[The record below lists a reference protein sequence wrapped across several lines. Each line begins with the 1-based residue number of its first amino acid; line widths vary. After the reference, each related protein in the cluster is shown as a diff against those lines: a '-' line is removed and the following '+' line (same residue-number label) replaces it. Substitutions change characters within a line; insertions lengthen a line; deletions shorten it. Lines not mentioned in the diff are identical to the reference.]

1 MNRSTIKRPQP
12 EPKKERDDS
21 NLSFDFDENRTESVN
36 TQMSKGT
43 LFPNSLE
50 YLDGDVTIT
59 DKFGVIRG
67 TFVQN

>member
-1 MNRSTIKRPQP
+1 MKRSTV
-12 EPKKERDDS
+12 KKAVKMDKKNDS
-21 NLSFDFDENRTESVN
+21 EMSFNFSDNRTESVN
-36 TQMSKGT
+36 TLMSKGT
-43 LFPNSLE
+43 LFPNSLN